1 MVHSE
6 RDSVL
11 ILPVLGSVADQSL
24 LGKYSKLKNAVSS
37 QVGEGGVHM
46 HWLVNVGVKILSL
59 LPSM

>member
-1 MVHSE
+1 M
-6 RDSVL
+6 L

-46 HWLVNVGVKILSL
+46 QWLVNVGVKKPQPPSL
-59 LPSM
+59 NVSSF